1 MANINLDPHSHNYL
15 NGKLIV
21 AMPHMADERFARAVI
36 YICAHSREGAMGI
49 ILNQAQNY
57 TFPSLLMQ
65 LRLIDE
71 AAAGL
76 LPQYLWDLPIRQ
88 GGPVDR
94 GHGFVLHSDDYCS
107 DSTLPVSEDVGLTAT
122 VDILNAIAQGR
133 GPKKSLVAL
142 GYAGWGEGQLE
153 DEIIDNSWLI
163 APCSQSLIFDGT
175 LDGQY
180 HRILASIGVNP
191 MHLVGQVGNS

>member
-1 MANINLDPHSHNYL
+1 MANINLNPHSHSYL
-15 NGKLIV
+15 NGKLII
-21 AMPHMADERFARAVI
+21 AMPHMADERFMRAVI
-36 YICAHSREGAMGI
+36 YICAHSKDGAMGI
-49 ILNQAQNY
+49 ILNQAQAY

-71 AAAGL
+71 NTANF
-76 LPQYLWDLPIRQ
+76 LPQYLWDVPIRQ
-88 GGPVDR
+88 GGPVDKGR
-94 GHGFVLHSDDYCS
+94 GFVLHSDDYTS
-107 DSTLPVSEDVGLTAT
+107 DNTMPVSEDVGLTAT
-122 VDILNAIAQGR
+122 VDILHAIAQGK

-163 APCSQSLIFDGT
+163 APCSHSLIFDGT
-175 LDGQY
+175 LDSQY
-180 HRILASIGVNP
+180 QRILASIGVDP